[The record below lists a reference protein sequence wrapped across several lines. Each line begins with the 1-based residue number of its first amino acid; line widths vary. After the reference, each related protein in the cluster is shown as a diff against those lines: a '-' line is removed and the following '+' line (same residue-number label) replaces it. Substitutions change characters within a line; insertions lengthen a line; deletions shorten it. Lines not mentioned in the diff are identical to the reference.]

1 MKQVLFP
8 LTLQVLLLSVSLS
21 IFAQD
26 NETADFSSLKINTT
40 GADGNM
46 LDFAVSHDQ
55 RYIVVANEKKVIK
68 IYDGRTGRFIKNIT
82 GYHNTLMEIIL
93 SHDGERIIT
102 AGLDNSIAVIE
113 LKTGQL
119 INTITVKNKLRCLVI
134 DRQGKTAIAG
144 DNKGFI
150 TFIDLE
156 TFTVRKELPSGS
168 PQVSSLAFS
177 PDFKQLAVGT
187 GIAVGYMIKKYPIL
201 LVDVESKAISKNLEG
216 LPGATTAIRYSY
228 DGLSLYTGHKSNSRT
243 LMKWNLATGESVIIN
258 QLFNILSLGGY
269 TSIDVNREN
278 TVIAATTDDQSIQI
292 YDLAMNKQI
301 SNQFASKYRMVRKL
315 DHFPRNVFGVNDGKN
330 FIIGGFTRNLLYIYN
345 AEKKG
350 VVGYIHL
357 FNNEW
362 AVVAADG
369 RMDGSYEAIKNLSWR
384 SGFYTIPLE
393 NTFDTS
399 FSPKLLSQLLL
410 EDNAREEFKVE
421 QSAKEIPELKIR
433 SVDNKPLA
441 TSDAT
446 TPKIRTAQ
454 KNISIHVTAEKNAH
468 QIDEIRLYQNT
479 KLVNT
484 VIAKPGQ
491 TLSTV
496 ELKATLTDAFG
507 EENFFYVTAKSKQGL
522 DAEKSKFI
530 VEYEGKSD
538 EKPKLFLITVGVNSY
553 RNPKYNLN
561 FAVADASAFE
571 REVKKGGGNL
581 FDQVIVKSIRDNK
594 ATKTDILAA
603 FHEIQ
608 KQAKEQDLFIFYYAG
623 HGVMSEGK
631 VTEAQFYLVP
641 HDITQLY
648 GKDDVLTEKAISAT
662 ELKELSKNI
671 NAQKQVFILDACQSS
686 GAIDALTVR
695 GAAEERALA
704 QLARS
709 TGTFWI
715 TATGTEQFATE
726 FADLG
731 HGVFTYSLLEGL
743 RGKADNGD
751 KRITIKELS
760 AYIENRVPELSE
772 KYKGTPQFPSG
783 YSFGN
788 DFPIVLVD

>member
-1 MKQVLFP
+1 MKHVLFP
-8 LTLQVLLLSVSLS
+8 LTLQALLISVSLS

-82 GYHNTLMEIIL
+82 GYHSTLMEIIL

-102 AGLDNSIAVIE
+102 AGLDNSIAVID
-113 LKTGQL
+113 LKSGQL
-119 INTITVKNKLRCLVI
+119 INTITLKNKLRCLEI
-134 DRQGKTAIAG
+134 DRQGKLAVAG

-150 TFIDLE
+150 SFIDLE
-156 TFTVRKELPSGS
+156 AFKVIKEISSGS

-177 PDFKQLAVGT
+177 PDFRQLAVGT

-201 LVDVESKAISKNLEG
+201 LVDVESKTIIKNLEG

-269 TSIDVNREN
+269 TSIDVNKEN
-278 TVIAATTDDQSIQI
+278 SVIAATTDDQSIQI
-292 YDLAMNKQI
+292 FDLVKNKQI
-301 SNQFASKYRMVRKL
+301 SNQFASKYRMMRKL
-315 DHFPRNVFGVNDGKN
+315 DHFPRNVFGINEGKN
-330 FIIGGFTRNLLYIYN
+330 FIIGGFTKNLLYIYN

-362 AVVAADG
+362 TVVAADG

-384 SGFYTIPLE
+384 SGFYSIPLE

-399 FSPKLLSQLLL
+399 FSPKLLSQLIS
-410 EDNAREEFKVE
+410 EENVREEFKVE
-421 QSAKEIPELKIR
+421 QAAKEIPELKIR
-433 SVDNKPLA
+433 SVDNKALA
-441 TSDAT
+441 SSDAT
-446 TPKIRTAQ
+446 TPKVRTAQ
-454 KNISIHVTAEKNAH
+454 KNISIQVTTEKNAH

-479 KLVNT
+479 KLVST
-484 VIAKPGQ
+484 VVAKPGQ
-491 TLSTV
+491 TLSAI

-530 VEYEGKSD
+530 VVYEGKSE
-538 EKPKLFLITVGVNSY
+538 EKPKLYLITVGVNSY

-603 FHEIQ
+603 FHDIQ

>member
-1 MKQVLFP
+1 MKPSIVPF
-8 LTLQVLLLSVSLS
+8 TLQVLILCLSLGV
-21 IFAQD
+21 FAQD
-26 NETADFSSLKINTT
+26 NEIADFSSLKINTT
-40 GADGNM
+40 GSDGNM
-46 LDFAVSHDQ
+46 LDFAISQDQ
-55 RYIVVANEKKVIK
+55 GFIVVANEKKVIK
-68 IYDGRTGRFIKNIT
+68 VYDGRTGRFIKNIT
-82 GYHNTLMEIIL
+82 GYHTTLLEIIL
-93 SHDGERIIT
+93 TYNGEKIIT
-102 AGLDNSIAVIE
+102 IGLDNSIAVID
-113 LKTGQL
+113 LKSGQV
-119 INTITVKNKLRCLVI
+119 INTIMLKNKLRCLEI
-134 DRQGKTAIAG
+134 DKQGKMAVAG
-144 DNKGFI
+144 DNKGLI

-156 TFTVRKELPSGS
+156 AFTIVKEIPSGS
-168 PQVSSLAFS
+168 PQVSSLTFS
-177 PDFKQLAVGT
+177 PDFRQLAVGT

-201 LVDVESKAISKNLEG
+201 LVDVETKSIVKNLEG

-243 LMKWNLATGESVIIN
+243 LMKWNLTTGESQIIH

-269 TSIDVNREN
+269 TSIDVNKEN

-292 YDLAMNKQI
+292 FDLVNNKQI

-315 DHFPRNVFGVNDGKN
+315 DHFPRNVFGINEGKN
-330 FIIGGFTRNLLYIYN
+330 FIIGGFTKNLLYIYN

-357 FNNEW
+357 YNNEW

-384 SGFYTIPLE
+384 SGFYSIPLE

-399 FSPKLLSQLLL
+399 FSPKLLSQLIS
-410 EDNAREEFKVE
+410 EENIREEFKVE
-421 QSAKEIPELKIR
+421 QAAKEIPELKIR
-433 SVDNKPLA
+433 SVDNKALA
-441 TSDAT
+441 SSETS

-454 KNISIHVTAEKNAH
+454 KNISILVSAEKNAH

-484 VIAKPGQ
+484 VIAKPGE
-491 TLSTV
+491 TLGTI

-530 VEYEGKSD
+530 VAYEGKSD
-538 EKPKLFLITVGVNSY
+538 EKPKLFLITVGVNVY

-571 REVKKGGGNL
+571 REIKKGGTNL

-594 ATKTDILAA
+594 ATKTDILLA
-603 FHEIQ
+603 FHDIQ

-648 GKDDVLTEKAISAT
+648 GKDDILLEKAISAT
-662 ELKELSKNI
+662 ELKDLSKNI

-686 GAIDALTVR
+686 GAIDALAVR

-743 RGKADNGD
+743 SGKADNGD

-788 DFPIVLVD
+788 DFPIVVVD